1 MITTT
6 FILTVI
12 SLCIGFI
19 VIGMI
24 SYLSYQIKDFRDNIK
39 NLYYDD
45 MYQISYLRCLY
56 INQLKL
62 IESKLILEERFEEVQ
77 NVQELIQIEIDKQKE
92 DINNFK
98 TIKN

>member
-1 MITTT
+1 MITATLIIT
-6 FILTVI
+6 FTF
-12 SLCIGFI
+12 LCM
-19 VIGMI
+19 GMI
-24 SYLSYQIKDFRDNIK
+24 SYLSYLIKDLRNSIK
-39 NLYYDD
+39 NLYYKD

-77 NVQELIQIEIDKQKE
+77 KVQELIQIEIDKQKE

-98 TIKN
+98 TND

>member
-1 MITTT
+1 MITAILMIT
-6 FILTVI
+6 FTF
-12 SLCIGFI
+12 LCM
-19 VIGMI
+19 GMI
-24 SYLSYQIKDFRDNIK
+24 SYQINDLRNSIK
-39 NLYYDD
+39 NLYYKD

-98 TIKN
+98 TNG

>member
-1 MITTT
+1 MITATLIIT
-6 FILTVI
+6 FTF
-12 SLCIGFI
+12 LCT
-19 VIGMI
+19 GMI
-24 SYLSYQIKDFRDNIK
+24 SYQINDLRNSIK
-39 NLYYDD
+39 NLYYKD

-77 NVQELIQIEIDKQKE
+77 KVQELIQIEIDKQKE

-98 TIKN
+98 TNKFY